1 MNLFIIYLVSNWY
14 PYCWE
19 LWKRSFVGSR
29 SRTRFWKSVSC
40 GWNVFYVEI
49 LPWGCCGAG
58 RPCSGE
64 DWGRWSAAVP
74 STVRGYGKGYLARGT
89 PGTLGCWTWI
99 RARGSFYQTLRL
111 RAAFLW
117 TFTWR
122 IIESRVLYKKSST
135 RMYDIRNDSLSNIVD
150 WSTSTGRHVG

>member
-1 MNLFIIYLVSNWY
+1 MDQPAHHLWNFYNFYCSYWY
-14 PYCWE
+14 PSSWK
-19 LWKRSFVGSR
+19 LWKRSSVDPR
-29 SRTRFWKSVSC
+29 SRKGYWKSVSC
-40 GWNVFYVEI
+40 ELNVFYIEM
-49 LPWGCCGAG
+49 LPWECCGAG

-74 STVRGYGKGYLARGT
+74 STVRGYGRGYLARGI

-99 RARGSFYQTLRL
+99 RAHGSFYQTLRW

-122 IIESRVLYKKSST
+122 IIESRILYKKSSRYT
-135 RMYDIRNDSLSNIVD
+135 NVMIYKMVACQI
-150 WSTSTGRHVG
+150 